1 MLRNCFTDIKISVNG
16 GYCFSVAEIK
26 KKKKSGGEN
35 KGDVL
40 IVDTGS
46 RPMGLVLE

>member
-1 MLRNCFTDIKISVNG
+1 MGAIALVWPRL
-16 GYCFSVAEIK
+16 K

>member
-1 MLRNCFTDIKISVNG
+1 MGAIALVWPRL
-16 GYCFSVAEIK
+16 

-40 IVDTGS
+40 IVDT
-46 RPMGLVLE
+46 

>member
-1 MLRNCFTDIKISVNG
+1 MGAIALVWPRLK
-16 GYCFSVAEIK
+16 K